1 MFIRLTKRAQSTL
14 EYAVIIAVVVG
25 ALIAMQV
32 YVKRGLQG
40 RLRQASDDIGDQ
52 FSPGVTTTSYTTVSN
67 VTTREWV
74 NKAISGA
81 TNMTGTKTD
90 STQNQRRNG
99 TENVAAQ
106 NSEWWFT
113 NGS

>member
-40 RLRQASDDIGDQ
+40 RLRQATDDVGDQ
-52 FSPGVTTTSYTTVSN
+52 FSPGNTNYHYVTNSYVDSDERSAGGSYFSNTIPTATTISN
-67 VTTREWV
+67 QSQNRTGNERVL
-74 NKAISGA
+74 NQ
-81 TNMTGTKTD
+81 TN
-90 STQNQRRNG
+90 
-99 TENVAAQ
+99 EHWIAP
-106 NSEWWFT
+106 
-113 NGS
+113 